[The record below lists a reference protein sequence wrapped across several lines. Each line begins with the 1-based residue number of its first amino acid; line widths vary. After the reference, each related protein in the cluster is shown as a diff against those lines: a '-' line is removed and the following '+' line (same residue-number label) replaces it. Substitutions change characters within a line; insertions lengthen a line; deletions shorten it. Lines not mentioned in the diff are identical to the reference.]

1 MKHITVLQDHKN
13 IPPQPSLINKRGSKP
28 FIYSVFKVSAF
39 ENKRIKGDFLLLF
52 NGLQLSI
59 LLLFIFTVPLF
70 SQGVAI
76 SEDQDDLPHE
86 SAVLHLISTDK
97 GFLLPRLTET
107 QRDNITNPAKGLLIY
122 NSDEDEF
129 QYNAGDEDSPSWQAL
144 GGGGTSLWSL
154 GDGDD
159 IYRQDGNVGIA
170 TDDPNEALT
179 IDGVLSL
186 AEINAAPSATE
197 NFGKIFSDTD
207 ENLWYKNG
215 SAELTQ
221 ISYEYA
227 VFEDRKS
234 AGTNGGTF
242 DPADGWIK
250 RDLNTVVN
258 SRGNSI
264 SLNTSTSV
272 ITLDAGTYRIV
283 ASAPAYKV
291 NRHQCRFRQTSDS
304 EETVLLGTGE
314 HAPNNSGDVVNLQT
328 RSLIDGII
336 TVDADNT
343 EFELQHRCSNNNSG
357 DGFGCSANLGEQEV
371 YSRVYIQRIK

>member
-1 MKHITVLQDHKN
+1 MRFFSIVLFV
-13 IPPQPSLINKRGSKP
+13 
-28 FIYSVFKVSAF
+28 FIYLSVS
-39 ENKRIKGDFLLLF
+39 LLA
-52 NGLQLSI
+52 
-59 LLLFIFTVPLF
+59 
-70 SQGVAI
+70 QGVAI

-97 GFLLPRLTET
+97 GFLIPRLTES

-144 GGGGTSLWSL
+144 GGGGGGGTSLWSL

-179 IDGVLSL
+179 IDGVLSM
-186 AEINAAPSATE
+186 AETNIPSLTSGY
-197 NFGKIFSDTD
+197 GKLFTDTD
-207 ENLWYKNG
+207 KNLWYKNG

-234 AGTNGGTF
+234 AGTDGGSFSPSNT
-242 DPADGWIK
+242 WLT

-264 SLNTSTSV
+264 SLNTSTSI

-291 NRHQCRFRQTSDS
+291 NRHQCRFRKTSS
-304 EETVLLGTGE
+304 TELTVLLGTSE
-314 HAPNNSGDVVNLQT
+314 FSPSPLNDYPQT

-336 TVDADNT
+336 TVDSDNT
-343 EFELQHRCSNNNSG
+343 NYELQHKCSYYNTG